1 MLVQVPNNSG
11 SLRHSTRKVLINKE
25 ITIAVLPFKIL
36 TENESLSPVFK
47 GFTED
52 LIVNFSKFIGLSVI
66 SQYSTQHI
74 HDLSEKELIRLLGA
88 DYLVTG
94 SFRTRA
100 GGIRIGVQLV
110 RFSDG
115 MVVFAGNHDETV
127 HSILESQD
135 TITQQIVSVLQQQI
149 DYDLLS
155 YSYRKESVS
164 LAAYENWLV
173 GMNLLKKGS
182 LESDLEARSHFES
195 ALRINPHFARAYTG
209 ISLSYFN
216 EWSCQLWERWD
227 ISRKGAHKYALK
239 AIEYDEN
246 DYVSLAVLGRTF
258 LYLGEYGKAEHCL
271 RKSLRMN
278 PNDADNLIL
287 IAFCLVYLDFV
298 DEAESLYLKA
308 RELNPLHPDAYFPH
322 GSFIYFEKGDYKKSV
337 ELGEMVSD
345 HSIWTDFPAYL
356 SAAYY
361 HLGNTDKMEESWHF
375 YKQLYERNI
384 ERGKKASDKD
394 AVAWQIR
401 VNPYKK
407 KTRPE
412 PFWEFM
418 SGKDHGHPMTPHEI
432 RMPSE
437 PAFIR
442 KNDMW
447 EISFQDET
455 VLLKDVKG
463 FHDISRLLSAPDQ
476 EIHCTELMGSAVIDQ
491 AVPESFDNKA
501 KESYKKRIL
510 RLQAEISE
518 AEETGNST
526 EAVILREEYEKLL
539 DHLSNSLGLSG
550 KARKLGS
557 TVEKARTAV
566 TWRIRSGISKISQEH
581 PVLGKHLSISI
592 KTGTFCSYKPETP
605 ASWRV

>member
-1 MLVQVPNNSG
+1 MKALLN
-11 SLRHSTRKVLINKE
+11 RD
-25 ITIAVLPFKIL
+25 ITIAVLPFKIF
-36 TENESLSPVFK
+36 TQDKSLSPVIN

-74 HDLSEKELIRLLGA
+74 QDLSERDLIGMLGA
-88 DYLVTG
+88 DYLITG
-94 SFRTRA
+94 SFRTHSE
-100 GGIRIGVQLV
+100 GIRIGVQLV
-110 RFSDG
+110 RFSDRK
-115 MVVFAGNHDETV
+115 VVFAGSHDETN

-135 TITQQIVSVLQQQI
+135 IIIQQIVSVLQQQI

-182 LESDLEARSHFES
+182 LESDLEARSYFEA
-195 ALRINPHFARAYTG
+195 ALKINPHFARAYTG

-216 EWSCQLWERWD
+216 EWSCRLWERWD
-227 ISRKGAHKYALK
+227 ISRKGAHEYALK

-258 LYLGEYGKAEHCL
+258 LYMGEYEKAEHCL
-271 RKSLRMN
+271 RKSIRMN
-278 PNDADNLIL
+278 PNDADNLIM
-287 IAFCLVYLDFV
+287 IAYCLVYLGYV

-322 GSFIYFEKGDYKKSV
+322 GSFIYFEKGDFNKSV
-337 ELGEMVSD
+337 ELGEMVND
-345 HSIWTDFPAYL
+345 HSIWTDFSAYL
-356 SAAYY
+356 AAAYFQ
-361 HLGNTDKMEESWHF
+361 LGKTTKMQASWQL
-375 YKQLYERNI
+375 YKQVYERNI
-384 ERGKKASDKD
+384 EREKNVSDKE
-394 AVAWQIR
+394 AVEWQIM

-407 KTRPE
+407 STRLQ

-418 SGKDHGHPMTPHEI
+418 GGKAPGNHTASLDTVLQAD
-432 RMPSE
+432 
-437 PAFIR
+437 PAFIK
-442 KNDMW
+442 KNDIW
-447 EISFQDET
+447 EISYQDNT

-463 FHDISRLLSAPDQ
+463 FHDIGRLLAAPEE
-476 EIHCTELMGSAVIDQ
+476 EIHCMELMGSSVIDQ
-491 AVPESFDNKA
+491 NNPESMDSKA
-501 KESYKKRIL
+501 KESYKKKLL
-510 RLQAEISE
+510 RLQADIRE
-518 AEETGNST
+518 AEETGDST

-539 DHLSNSLGLSG
+539 DHLSGSMGLSG

-566 TWRIRSGISKISQEH
+566 TWRIRSGISKIGQEH
-581 PVLGKHLSISI
+581 PVLGKHLSLSI

-605 ASWRV
+605 THWQV